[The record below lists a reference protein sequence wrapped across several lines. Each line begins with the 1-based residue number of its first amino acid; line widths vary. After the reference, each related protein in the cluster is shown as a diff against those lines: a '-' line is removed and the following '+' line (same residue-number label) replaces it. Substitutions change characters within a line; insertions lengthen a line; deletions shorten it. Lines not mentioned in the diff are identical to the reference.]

1 MSAKKQ
7 QFDQNSAFA
16 KSFKS
21 PFFLAIAACFSVIFV
36 AVLITTITMQL
47 GAATIL
53 ALIFSGVATLCAWL
67 LYATPVTKGKLI
79 GFRLYI
85 AYRKIM
91 NTFAIVFV
99 SIIGALLVGGCIVL
113 GLMSD
118 MIKEELI
125 PMLEEDVK
133 PMLEEVVNSSEM
145 LEEEFEDIR
154 DMYYEMPQ
162 EIRDLYGIESAD
174 ELVEMVTG
182 IKDFA
187 EMALDAWDDIIE
199 VLETDFM
206 SIAVV
211 VAIIYVIVIVAMC
224 FISSAFKKTSKY
236 IRALAEGKDAD
247 KKAPFI
253 VCFIG
258 GGFAVVGAVVC
269 MFFAPVMGIS
279 ALVTAAMPIVL
290 AIFFKEMNEA
300 RKEEALA
307 AASADAAVEEAP
319 FLTEENIDAVVD
331 EILAETA
338 EEATEE

>member
-1 MSAKKQ
+1 MSETKQ
-7 QFDQNSAFA
+7 QFDQNGAFA

-21 PFFLAIAACFSVIFV
+21 PFFLAIAACFSVIFI
-36 AVLITTITMQL
+36 AVLIASLTTEL
-47 GAATIL
+47 GLGVIL
-53 ALIFSGVATLCAWL
+53 AVVFSGVATLCAWL

-99 SIIGALLVGGCIVL
+99 SIIGAILVVGCVVL

-118 MIKEELI
+118 VIKDELI
-125 PMLEEDVK
+125 PMLESDVK

-154 DMYYEMPQ
+154 DISLRRNSRENVY
-162 EIRDLYGIESAD
+162 AD
-174 ELVEMVTG
+174 ELVEMVTE

-187 EMALDAWDDIIE
+187 EIALEAWDDIIK

-211 VAIIYVIVIVAMC
+211 VAILYVIVIVAMC
-224 FISSAFKKTSKY
+224 FISSAFKRTSKY

-247 KKAPFI
+247 RKAPFI

-258 GGFAVVGAVVC
+258 GGFAAIGAVAC
-269 MFFAPVMGIS
+269 MFFDPLMGIS
-279 ALVTAAMPIVL
+279 GLVTAAMPIVL
-290 AIFFKEMNEA
+290 AIFFKGMNEA
-300 RKEEALA
+300 RKEEMMLA
-307 AASADAAVEEAP
+307 AVAVEEE
-319 FLTEENIDAVVD
+319 TEALAV
-331 EILAETA
+331 EETV
-338 EEATEE
+338 EE

>member
-1 MSAKKQ
+1 MSETKQ
-7 QFDQNSAFA
+7 QFDQNGAFA

-21 PFFLAIAACFSVIFV
+21 PFFLAIAACFSVIFI
-36 AVLITTITMQL
+36 AVLIASLTTEL
-47 GAATIL
+47 GLGVIL
-53 ALIFSGVATLCAWL
+53 AVVFSGVATLCAWL

-99 SIIGALLVGGCIVL
+99 SIIGAILVVGCVVL

-118 MIKEELI
+118 VIKDELI
-125 PMLEEDVK
+125 PMLESDVK

-154 DMYYEMPQ
+154 DIYYEMPQ
-162 EIRDLYGIESAD
+162 EIRDLYGIDSAD
-174 ELVEMVTG
+174 ELVEMVTE

-187 EMALDAWDDIIE
+187 EIALEAWDDIIK

-211 VAIIYVIVIVAMC
+211 VAILYVIVIVAMC
-224 FISSAFKKTSKY
+224 FISSAFKRTSKY

-247 KKAPFI
+247 RKAPFI

-258 GGFAVVGAVVC
+258 GGFAAIGAVAC
-269 MFFAPVMGIS
+269 MFFDPLMGIS
-279 ALVTAAMPIVL
+279 GLVTAAMPIVL
-290 AIFFKEMNEA
+290 AIFFKGMNEA
-300 RKEEALA
+300 RKEEMMLA
-307 AASADAAVEEAP
+307 AVAVEEETEALAVEAP
-319 FLTEENIDAVVD
+319 VEE
-331 EILAETA
+331 
-338 EEATEE
+338 

>member
-21 PFFLAIAACFSVIFV
+21 PFFLAIAACFSVIFI
-36 AVLITTITMQL
+36 AVLIATITMEL
-47 GAATIL
+47 SALTIL
-53 ALIFSGVATLCAWL
+53 ALIFSGVAALCAWL

-118 MIKEELI
+118 MIKTEVI
-125 PMLEEDVK
+125 PMLEEDIK
-133 PMLEEVVNSSEM
+133 PMLEELVSSSEM
-145 LEEEFEDIR
+145 AEEEIGDFEEAFR
-154 DMYYEMPQ
+154 DMPQ
-162 EIRDLYGIESAD
+162 ELKDMYGLESA
-174 ELVEMVTG
+174 EEFKEMLSNVKT
-182 IKDFA
+182 FA
-187 EMALDAWDDIIE
+187 QGALDAWDDIIK

-211 VAIIYVIVIVAMC
+211 VAILYVIVIVAMC

-236 IRALAEGKDAD
+236 IRALAEGRDAD

-258 GGFAVVGAVVC
+258 GGFAAVGAVVC

-300 RKEEALA
+300 RKDEALA
-307 AASADAAVEEAP
+307 AAAADAAVEEAP